1 MNDQTKARRHL
12 LGRWLW
18 VLVVPLLL
26 IGVPY
31 GRALIESHAALVE
44 GDACFDTDPEAAIVS
59 YRHSVEWYAPLN
71 PHSRAAVE
79 RLLEIGA
86 DAARSED
93 EHTLALRAYENL
105 RAGILLTRWLVTP
118 YSDTIDEIEVHIAR
132 FRALEASTGDPSA
145 LDAES
150 AHQLQLLR
158 SSRARAPNTAWS
170 LISTG
175 AFVAWIA
182 LTWIAVRGTRANNGR
197 SRRAFRLRAIFASI
211 AALGVWIV
219 GLTLV

>member
-1 MNDQTKARRHL
+1 MNDQTKARRRL

-18 VLVVPLLL
+18 VLVIPLLL
-26 IGVPY
+26 IGIPY
-31 GRALIESHAALVE
+31 GRALIESRAALVE
-44 GDACFDTDPEAAIVS
+44 GDALLDTDLEAAIVS

-93 EHTLALRAYENL
+93 EHTTALQAYENL

-118 YSDTIDEIEVHIAR
+118 YADTVDEIEVHVAR
-132 FRALEASTGDPSA
+132 LRAIEASNGDHDL
-145 LDAES
+145 LDTET

-158 SSRARAPNTAWS
+158 SSRDRAPNAAWS
-170 LISTG
+170 LITTS

-182 LTWIAVRGTRANNGR
+182 LTWIAVRGARAENGR
-197 SRRAFRLRAIFASI
+197 SRKTFRLRAIFASL
-211 AALGVWIV
+211 AALSVWIV